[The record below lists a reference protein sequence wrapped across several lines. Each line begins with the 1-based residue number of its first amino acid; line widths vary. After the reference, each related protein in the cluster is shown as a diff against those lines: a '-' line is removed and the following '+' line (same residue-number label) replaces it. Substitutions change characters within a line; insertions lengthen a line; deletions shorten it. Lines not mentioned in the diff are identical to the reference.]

1 MLTSYTDIFHGQFVN
16 TASVCVVS
24 LTINVYN
31 KCRLSLQVN
40 RDLKVFQ
47 SSTKEVG
54 RVFEKCDTSTV
65 ECVY

>member
-1 MLTSYTDIFHGQFVN
+1 M
-16 TASVCVVS
+16 VS

-47 SSTKEVG
+47 SSTKKVG